1 MDSDDD
7 LLNASNTATPPAK
20 STKMP
25 IKPRAKPI
33 KKKLQEEE
41 LNVMKGLASSFAKE
55 SKKEKNEGGEC
66 ESYGKFLA
74 ESLKK
79 MNESTRHMVQYH
91 INNILFQ
98 AQMGMLT
105 PGQLNLTVPS
115 LQEQYPPQ
123 QNRYLPQQQQY
134 MPCGMSKNQGV

>member
-74 ESLKK
+74 ASLKK

-123 QNRYLPQQQQY
+123 QSRYLSQQQQY